1 MSKGGDFL
9 FFAGGFFALGALIGV
24 ARNKKG
30 ATMGGNSKSIAMYR
44 LPDGSL
50 KAGRANAILTTPAV
64 IVSLAAPYWGNRSP
78 GFFAGVA
85 DRETTF
91 AINEEDTDFNDDG
104 LTVKRKTYG
113 PFQSDVITDSVTTEG
128 QLGPGVKRF
137 VVDMIKNLEALAKAA
152 GFDSAN
158 PPRDAYAY
166 LAWSHNAGL
175 GGVPGKFGPLD
186 SIKAYGMD
194 WEKLKTRDQNDY
206 MRKRMIPYGDAV
218 LRYVDMYPTA
228 GNV

>member
-1 MSKGGDFL
+1 MSKGDFL
-9 FFAGGFFALGALIGV
+9 FFTGGFFVLGALVGI

-30 ATMGGNSKSIAMYR
+30 VATMSGNNKSIAMYR

-50 KAGRANAILTTPAV
+50 RAGRTNAILTTPAV

-104 LTVKRKTYG
+104 ITIKRKTYG
-113 PFQSDVITDSVTTEG
+113 PFQSDVSTDSVTTEG

-137 VVDMIKNLEALAKAA
+137 VVDMIKNLEAIAKVAK
-152 GFDSAN
+152 FDAAN
-158 PPRDAYAY
+158 PPRGAYPY

-194 WEKLKTRDQNDY
+194 WEQLKARDQNDY
-206 MRKRMIPYGDAV
+206 MRKRMIPYGDAI
-218 LRYVDMYPTA
+218 LRYVDLYPAT
-228 GNV
+228 GIV